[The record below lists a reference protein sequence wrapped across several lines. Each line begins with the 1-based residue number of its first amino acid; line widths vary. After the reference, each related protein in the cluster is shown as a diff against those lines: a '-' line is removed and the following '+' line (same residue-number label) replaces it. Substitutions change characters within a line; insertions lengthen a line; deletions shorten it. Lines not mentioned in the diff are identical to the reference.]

1 MSRKSTTKKRRRRGI
16 LSSLFCC
23 FGSRSHNLS
32 QDIKSNGSPLTNHE
46 TQPSISRAEEK
57 ENKVRLW
64 DNLSSL
70 QFTFR
75 FEFNNFRP
83 GALNHICV
91 SFQLHAHFKFPPQT
105 TRFSHD
111 LLHGTIKRIQCNRDF
126 KAFSR
131 PQARRHRQGRNYQH
145 NINVNLCESC
155 STKTSVC
162 DEDALIVMGI

>member
-1 MSRKSTTKKRRRRGI
+1 MSRKSNTKKRRRRGI

-23 FGSRSHNLS
+23 FGSRSNNLS

-105 TRFSHD
+105 TRFVHD
-111 LLHGTIKRIQCNRDF
+111 LLHGAIKRIQCSRAKHSCIRFQGLKRDAIL
-126 KAFSR
+126 KEEII
-131 PQARRHRQGRNYQH
+131 
-145 NINVNLCESC
+145 NIILMSICAKVVLR
-155 STKTSVC
+155 K
-162 DEDALIVMGI
+162 LQFVMRMH

>member
-57 ENKVRLW
+57 ESKVRLW

-75 FEFNNFRP
+75 FEFNNYPP

-105 TRFSHD
+105 TRFFHD
-111 LLHGTIKRIQCNRDF
+111 LLHGTIKRIQCNRAKHGCIRF
-126 KAFSR
+126 
-131 PQARRHRQGRNYQH
+131 QGLKRDAIVKEEII
-145 NINVNLCESC
+145 NIMSICAKVVLR
-155 STKTSVC
+155 K
-162 DEDALIVMGI
+162 LQFVMKMH